1 MPERIKN
8 RDKRTNGEQYQRTQM
23 QKDNIIRRLRE
34 NGCRITKQRRMLLD
48 IILEDEC
55 SSCKEI
61 YYKALL
67 KDSGIGSATVYRM
80 INTLE
85 DIGAISRKN
94 MYRIG
99 CEGDCVNNNACTVE
113 LSDNGVCELS
123 ARRWRDVL
131 EAGLRA
137 CGYIE
142 DQNIRT
148 IVLHPC
154 NDGECS

>member
-1 MPERIKN
+1 
-8 RDKRTNGEQYQRTQM
+8 M
-23 QKDNIIRRLRE
+23 QKEMILQSLKE
-34 NGCRITKQRRMLLD
+34 NGCRITKQRQMLLD

-61 YYKALL
+61 YYKALIR
-67 KDSGIGSATVYRM
+67 DPGIGSATVYRM

-94 MYRIG
+94 MYRVG
-99 CEGDCVNNNACTVE
+99 CDSECSLNNACTVV
-113 LSDNGVCELS
+113 LSDDGICELS

-137 CGYIE
+137 CGYID
-142 DQNIRT
+142 DQNIKNIT
-148 IVLHPC
+148 LHPC
-154 NDGECS
+154 KKGECG